1 MNQIEPTV
9 VRSAPHFRKSP
20 IAHARRWIRAP
31 GLMLGVAGYAIAAV
45 FLSALLTALAM
56 PEYGA
61 HFDDA
66 GKSIAVTL
74 NGRGTVVVPAS
85 AQVIIASPAGS
96 VVGPAAALVPD
107 YQPAGPAAAVAR
119 FYGTRDT
126 IAQIATAS
134 GATIAVATTTGP
146 LTGELHRRSRVLS
159 DLSTDFWLLTAQA
172 ALIALLGVW
181 LRLNRPRDVASWMVG
196 SACDGIFV
204 AAMSGAVFDAR
215 ELTAAGLLLRAM
227 IMLNFIGSNVS
238 AFGLTALFLY
248 VPRRLAPLRVGVI
261 LLAGAVVVGIL
272 EGLGVIPLAGFYLGL
287 LGSVL
292 AMVPILALQVR
303 ATRGDPAGRAVLRWI
318 GATALAGA
326 SLLCVGMAAPVLLGL
341 PSLASD
347 GFSII
352 PVFLIYGGIA
362 FGVGRARIFELDRWT
377 YRLIVGAA
385 AAMALLLVDMLIV
398 NLLPVE
404 GPVALSLTL
413 LAAGYGYFPLR
424 TLLWNR
430 LAGGNPISNETLFRL
445 ATVVAFSPGPET
457 RRAEWRSLLDRVFEP
472 VAIEVHAEAVATPVI
487 DADGAALLIPAIAD
501 DSALRLRFA
510 RRGRRLFGPTEL
522 TTITEILALVNA
534 AESARAEYARGV
546 NEERQRIARDLHDD
560 ISSLLL
566 TGLHRREVDA
576 VRGDV
581 RQALGEI
588 RTMVSS
594 LAQPEVALATI
605 LADLRFETAER
616 LRAAG
621 IALTWTGGGGQ
632 AEEAVML
639 DYARHKAL
647 VSGVREAVSNIVR
660 HAAAN
665 AVAVDIAIAD
675 AGLTVDISDD
685 GRGLTS
691 QSASRN
697 GGHGL
702 TGLNHRLGEVGGGFT
717 LTALGRGCRASL
729 IIPLPAPRPS

>member
-1 MNQIEPTV
+1 MVWTAQ
-9 VRSAPHFRKSP
+9 HFRHSL
-20 IAHARRWIRAP
+20 IAHARRWPRPP
-31 GLMLGVAGYAIAAV
+31 GLMLGLAAYAIAAV
-45 FLSALLTALAM
+45 FLAALLTALAM
-56 PEYGA
+56 PKYGA
-61 HFDDA
+61 RFGGA
-66 GKSIAVTL
+66 GNSVAVTL
-74 NGRGTVVVPAS
+74 AGRAPVAVPAS
-85 AQVIIASPAGS
+85 ARVTITSTAGTIEA
-96 VVGPAAALVPD
+96 PAAAFVPD
-107 YQPAGPAAAVAR
+107 YQPAGAAEVVAQ
-119 FYGTRDT
+119 FYRTRDT
-126 IAQIATAS
+126 IARIAMPS
-134 GATIAVATTTGP
+134 GASIAVATATGP
-146 LTGELHRRSRVLS
+146 LASQLRRRSRMLS
-159 DLSTDFWLLTAQA
+159 DLPADFWLLTAQA

-196 SACDGIFV
+196 CACDGIFI

-215 ELTAAGLLLRAM
+215 ELTAGGSLLRTM
-227 IMLNFIGSNVS
+227 ITLNFIGSNVS
-238 AFGLTALFLY
+238 AFGLMALFLY

-261 LLAGAVVVGIL
+261 VLMGAILAGIL
-272 EGLGVIPLAGFYLGL
+272 EGLAVIPLSGFYLGL
-287 LGSVL
+287 LLSVV
-292 AMVPILALQVR
+292 AMGPILALQVR
-303 ATRGDPAGRAVLRWI
+303 ATRGDPAGRTVLRWI

-326 SLLCVGMAAPVLLGL
+326 TLLCVGMAAPALLGL

-377 YRLIVGAA
+377 YRLIVGAV

-404 GPVALSLTL
+404 GPIALSLTL
-413 LAAGYGYFPLR
+413 LAAGYGYIPMR

-430 LAGGNPISNETLFRL
+430 LAGGTVIGHETLFRQ
-445 ATVVAFSPGPET
+445 ATLVAFSPGPEA

-472 VAIEVHAEAVATPVI
+472 VAIEIHQEAVATPVI
-487 DADGAALLIPAIAD
+487 EADGAVLLIPAIAD

-510 RRGRRLFGPTEL
+510 RRGRRLFGSAEL
-522 TTITEILALVNA
+522 TTIHEILALVTA

-560 ISSLLL
+560 VSSLLL
-566 TGLHRREVDA
+566 TGLHRREVDE

-594 LAQPEVALATI
+594 LAQPEVGLATI

-621 IALTWTGGGGQ
+621 IVMTWTGGAGQ
-632 AEEAVML
+632 PEEAVML
-639 DYARHKAL
+639 DYSRHKAL

-660 HAAAN
+660 HAAAD
-665 AVAVDIAIAD
+665 AVSVDIAISD
-675 AGLTVDISDD
+675 AGLTVDIADD
-685 GRGLTS
+685 GRGLS
-691 QSASRN
+691 PQSGSRN
-697 GGHGL
+697 SGHGL
-702 TGLNHRLGEVGGGFT
+702 ASLNQRLSEVGGRFT
-717 LTALGRGCRASL
+717 LAALGRGCLASL
-729 IIPLPAPRPS
+729 IIPLPAGRAG